1 MADKPST
8 TGNPASPLDA
18 TDRALIAALAAAPR
32 SGVLQL
38 SRQLGIA
45 RNTVQSRLD
54 RLLSRGVITG
64 FGPDIDIRRL
74 GYSVNAFVTL
84 EIAQGRGPDVVEHLR
99 SVDEVIEAHMTTGQG
114 DLLCRVA
121 ATDNDHLG
129 HVISRILEVP
139 GITRTTTV
147 LALATH
153 IAPRVLHL
161 ATGPEPRSAPR
172 PGR

>member
-1 MADKPST
+1 MPDQLPVDQ
-8 TGNPASPLDA
+8 PAAPLDRI
-18 TDRALIAALAAAPR
+18 DRALIAALAANPR
-32 SGVLQL
+32 AGILPL
-38 SRQLGIA
+38 SRQLGVA
-45 RNTVQSRLD
+45 RNTVQARLD
-54 RLLSRGVITG
+54 RLMSRGVITG
-64 FGPDIDIRRL
+64 FGPDVELRRL

-121 ATDNDHLG
+121 AIDNDHLG
-129 HVISRILEVP
+129 HVINRILEVP

-153 IAPRVLHL
+153 IPPRVLHL
-161 ATGPEPRSAPR
+161 ATGLD
-172 PGR
+172 PGAAGG